1 MNLHHTRCFVPS
13 LVEIGSVVLEK
24 RFLKFFNVVFA
35 ISLLSTL
42 GKGCGPSFEQSWI
55 SFSQECFVLSLVE
68 ICSVGLEKKIL
79 KVFIFNAF
87 CYFITISSWKRVC
100 TFIFPSP
107 KDALCQV
114 CWNWPSGFWAEDE
127 NVKCLQTDG
136 GQDRRMTD
144 NGRSE
149 ILTWTFSSD
158 ELKLIFVY
166 HYPSLRKQLTRH
178 CCKSLHSWQVNCLL
192 SSFVASF
199 IIGRSIWSSLIKY
212 YIHNEDY
219 CWIWQMKKKLQEVKV
234 NKGFD
239 CLNVMFI

>member
-87 CYFITISSWKRVC
+87 RYFITISSWKRVC

-136 GQDRRMTD
+136 EQDRRITDTAIRNTYLNFQLRWAETHFCIPLPFTSETTYQALLQIPAFMT
-144 NGRSE
+144 GKLFVIIIRSF
-149 ILTWTFSSD
+149 IYHRTLH
-158 ELKLIFVY
+158 LKLPDQILY
-166 HYPSLRKQLTRH
+166 S
-178 CCKSLHSWQVNCLL
+178 
-192 SSFVASF
+192 
-199 IIGRSIWSSLIKY
+199 
-212 YIHNEDY
+212 
-219 CWIWQMKKKLQEVKV
+219 
-234 NKGFD
+234 
-239 CLNVMFI
+239 